1 MRGGKVRGSSFVW
14 QTKSAADGLV
24 SSQTDPCQLLSV
36 PHLNILHLLTFLSL
50 DPPNVTVTSSS
61 TDPVV
66 EGDDS
71 VSLKCEVDANPEA
84 EITWRKD
91 GDRRVLGN
99 FPVLD
104 IGVVS
109 RTDTGTY
116 SCTATNEL
124 GESPPGYV
132 EVETYC
138 EYRQSWI

>member
-1 MRGGKVRGSSFVW
+1 M
-14 QTKSAADGLV
+14 
-24 SSQTDPCQLLSV
+24 
-36 PHLNILHLLTFLSL
+36 
-50 DPPNVTVTSSS
+50 
-61 TDPVV
+61 V
-66 EGDDS
+66 EGEDS
-71 VSLKCEVDANPEA
+71 VSLRCDVDANPEG

-109 RTDTGTY
+109 RTDTGSY

-132 EVETYC
+132 DVETYC
-138 EYRQSWI
+138 EYPLSSSLFLSELTVSLMQDC

>member
-1 MRGGKVRGSSFVW
+1 M
-14 QTKSAADGLV
+14 
-24 SSQTDPCQLLSV
+24 
-36 PHLNILHLLTFLSL
+36 
-50 DPPNVTVTSSS
+50 
-61 TDPVV
+61 V
-66 EGDDS
+66 EGEDS

-109 RTDTGTY
+109 RTDTGSY
-116 SCTATNEL
+116 SCVATNDL

-132 EVETYC
+132 DVETYC
-138 EYRQSWI
+138 EYPNLSAPLSQFDARLLASVAQCDLDVNNSPL

>member
-1 MRGGKVRGSSFVW
+1 M
-14 QTKSAADGLV
+14 TV
-24 SSQTDPCQLLSV
+24 SSSAEGA
-36 PHLNILHLLTFLSL
+36 
-50 DPPNVTVTSSS
+50 
-61 TDPVV
+61 VV
-66 EGDDS
+66 EDEDS

-84 EITWRKD
+84 EITWRKE

-124 GESPPGYV
+124 GQSPPAFV
-132 EVETYC
+132 DVETHC
-138 EYRQSWI
+138 E

>member
-1 MRGGKVRGSSFVW
+1 M
-14 QTKSAADGLV
+14 ADKV
-24 SSQTDPCQLLSV
+24 SSSQSSSLYKLSSLLDNLCLSSLSLSLLSV
-36 PHLNILHLLTFLSL
+36 FPGLTAACL
-50 DPPNVTVTSSS
+50 DPPNVTVT
-61 TDPVV
+61 TTAEGPVV
-66 EGDDS
+66 EGEDS

-109 RTDTGTY
+109 RTDTGSY
-116 SCTATNEL
+116 SCVATNEL

-132 EVETYC
+132 DVETYC
-138 EYRQSWI
+138 EYPLWS

>member
-1 MRGGKVRGSSFVW
+1 M
-14 QTKSAADGLV
+14 
-24 SSQTDPCQLLSV
+24 
-36 PHLNILHLLTFLSL
+36 
-50 DPPNVTVTSSS
+50 
-61 TDPVV
+61 V
-66 EGDDS
+66 EGEDS

-109 RTDTGTY
+109 RTDTGSY
-116 SCTATNEL
+116 SCVATNDL

-132 EVETYC
+132 DVETYC
-138 EYRQSWI
+138 EYRL

>member
-1 MRGGKVRGSSFVW
+1 M
-14 QTKSAADGLV
+14 
-24 SSQTDPCQLLSV
+24 
-36 PHLNILHLLTFLSL
+36 
-50 DPPNVTVTSSS
+50 TSSS
-61 TDPVV
+61 QDPVV

-138 EYRQSWI
+138 EYPEREIEKASRLI